1 MAKIGHYLRSGDWR
15 SLVASF
21 LYFDTGFTVWLL
33 FGPLAPYM
41 GPHLHLAPAALG
53 FLVAVPV
60 LSGALLRVPLGN
72 LYQTLDGRT
81 IALMGITLSALTPLY
96 LLLAPAAP
104 TFGVLLVLG
113 VLLGV
118 GGASFAVALP
128 MAGSG
133 YPPRMQGLVLGLAA
147 AGNIGAVLDGV
158 LFPPLARHYGWQAAM
173 TAVLPLLALAAFALW
188 VWGRDHAPKAGSIPR
203 ALMGFWGA
211 LIFLAALVMVTHKGW
226 LGVSGHPAVLL
237 LPVFGMAF
245 MVALLPSAQRRVLRE
260 GDAWAFFLIYAITF
274 GGFVGLSAYVSVLL
288 IALYH
293 IPKVLAGLLMAG
305 LAFSGATVRPLGGL
319 LADHAGGP
327 RILLYALS
335 GIALVDL
342 AFALFVP
349 APAVGIAALFALYF
363 CFGIGNGATFQ
374 MVPLCWPKR
383 RGLMTG
389 LIGAA
394 GGIGG
399 FYLPVVLGIVKQATA
414 SYRGGFAVFA
424 GLAMVATVLVQVRGR
439 SWVLPAQQVDIEAQP
454 VPTGAAIEGD

>member
-1 MAKIGHYLRSGDWR
+1 MAKIWAHLRSGDWR

-41 GPHLHLAPAALG
+41 GPDLHLAPAAMG

-60 LSGALLRVPLGN
+60 LSGALLRVPLGH

-81 IALMGITLSALTPLY
+81 IALMGIALSALTPLY
-96 LLLAPAAP
+96 LLFAPTAP

-133 YPPRMQGLVLGLAA
+133 YPPKVQGLVLGLAA

-158 LFPPLARHYGWQAAM
+158 LFPPLARHYGWPSAM
-173 TAVLPLLALAAFALW
+173 TAVLPLLALAALAVW
-188 VWGRDHAPKAGSIPR
+188 VWGRDRAPKSGSAPR
-203 ALMGFWGA
+203 ALMGFWGS
-211 LIFLAALVMVTHKGW
+211 LVFLAGLVMVVHEGW

-237 LPVFGMAF
+237 LPVLGLAF
-245 MVALLPSAQRRVLRE
+245 VVTLLPPIQRRVLRE

-274 GGFVGLSAYVSVLL
+274 GGFVGMSAYVSVLL

-293 IPKVLAGLLMAG
+293 IPKVSAGLLMAG
-305 LAFSGATVRPLGGL
+305 LAFTGATVRPLGGL
-319 LADHAGGP
+319 LADYAGGP
-327 RILLYALS
+327 RILRYALS
-335 GIALVDL
+335 GIALIDL
-342 AFALFVP
+342 AFAFY
-349 APAVGIAALFALYF
+349 APAAGAGIAALFALYL

-399 FYLPVVLGIVKQATA
+399 FYLPVVLGLVKQATA

-424 GLAMVATVLVQVRGR
+424 GLAMAATLLVQARGR
-439 SWVLPAQQVDIEAQP
+439 RWVLSSHDIEIGDQA
-454 VPTGAAIEGD
+454 VPEGAAIEGD